1 MYVADPH
8 VTLFRI
14 QFSLLKF
21 MMIIEKLSI
30 GSQWLGITESFPI
43 ILIIT
48 ASRSTCTWRHRL
60 GRGRHGRSLCYAVL
74 FSGHLHIANV
84 LDSDSLVSLSE
95 EMRYVCI
102 VNNPLLGAFLQ
113 GDDQKIRPSP
123 QGMGLELVQ
132 PSTNGIRQSLP
143 AGCALQKYPFINVN
157 KAS

>member
-48 ASRSTCTWRHRL
+48 ASRSTCT
-60 GRGRHGRSLCYAVL
+60 
-74 FSGHLHIANV
+74 
-84 LDSDSLVSLSE
+84 
-95 EMRYVCI
+95 
-102 VNNPLLGAFLQ
+102 
-113 GDDQKIRPSP
+113 
-123 QGMGLELVQ
+123 
-132 PSTNGIRQSLP
+132 
-143 AGCALQKYPFINVN
+143 
-157 KAS
+157 